1 MIKKVLVT
9 GGAGFIGLHIIT
21 DLTEKGY
28 EPVILDN
35 FSNSSPKIIPVL
47 EKIIGKKLPLYA
59 IDLKDKQAVFAAVAE
74 AKPDAVIHLA
84 GYKAVGESVE
94 KPLKYY
100 ENNILGVV
108 HLLSAMQEESVH
120 NFIFSSS
127 ATVYGEPKVIPIPE
141 TADIFAVNPYARTKI
156 ILEEILRDTAFADK
170 RMNAVSLRYFNP
182 LGAHKSADIGENPSG
197 IPNNLFP
204 YIAQVAL
211 GKRPHLNIFGN
222 DYDTRDGTCIR
233 DYIHVCDLAEGHT
246 AALKKIDEGLQGFNA
261 FNLGTGHGYSVMEI
275 VKAFEAASGIRIN
288 TKITGRRAGDV
299 PVLLADV
306 KKADREL
313 KWRVKRNLGQMCA
326 DGWAWYKKHPEG
338 F

>member
-9 GGAGFIGLHIIT
+9 GGAGFIGSHIIT

-47 EKIIGKKLPLYA
+47 EKITGKKLPLYA

-313 KWRVKRNLGQMCA
+313 KWRVKRNLEQMCA